1 MMATSLIIYFYFK
14 SFDNSLQ
21 YVVYIT
27 YSVGLLWTLFTFSR
41 TQAPDTGF
49 GKYFTEGFKCFIVVT
64 LLMVLFTYVFLKMQP
79 DLKEQMAINYKA
91 EMQKNVNMTPDE
103 VLKNTVQMKKYF
115 EVMLTSMAMF
125 SYLLIGAFIT
135 AITAA
140 VLMVKKKQ

>member
-1 MMATSLIIYFYFK
+1 
-14 SFDNSLQ
+14 
-21 YVVYIT
+21 
-27 YSVGLLWTLFTFSR
+27 
-41 TQAPDTGF
+41 
-49 GKYFTEGFKCFIVVT
+49 
-64 LLMVLFTYVFLKMQP
+64 MVLFTYVFLKMQP

-140 VLMVKKKQ
+140 VLKVKKKQ